1 VLLPNSAQLVSL
13 LLDVHDV
20 PPGYATNGP
29 QASVSGPEFDGA
41 VSTTVP
47 TSYITFTMGSDPG
60 PTSDIIEAV
69 AETPS
74 AQAATRLLDH
84 VNAVATACS
93 PDAGMTVA
101 LPGVVPNLTATTT
114 TGGTSNEYI
123 STAEVFTT
131 KDRYL
136 VEVRWFNS
144 QYIPENPATET
155 QTPGPQPLPIPT
167 VMGSVV
173 DAALTHIPA

>member
-1 VLLPNSAQLVSL
+1 
-13 LLDVHDV
+13 
-20 PPGYATNGP
+20 
-29 QASVSGPEFDGA
+29 
-41 VSTTVP
+41 
-47 TSYITFTMGSDPG
+47 MGSDPG

-74 AQAATRLLDH
+74 AEAATSLLDH

-93 PDAGMTVA
+93 PDAGMTVD

-131 KDRYL
+131 KGRYL

-144 QYIPENPATET
+144 QYIPENSAAET
-155 QTPGPQPLPIPT
+155 QTPGPQPLPTPT
-167 VMGSVV
+167 VMGSVA
-173 DAALTHIPA
+173 DAALTHISD